1 MNEEHSQRLQR
12 PAPMMDCASDVVSK
26 PEPPERDVG
35 LNMKLSP
42 FGRDIPFMKM
52 PPCLPFE
59 PAFIV
64 IEPQSELLVNAV
76 FLRYLGQPFGASRR
90 PSGGGEGSERPA
102 RRTRGR

>member
-52 PPCLPFE
+52 PPCLPRKFLE
-59 PAFIV
+59 CWLPALEAQRWIAAT
-64 IEPQSELLVNAV
+64 P
-76 FLRYLGQPFGASRR
+76 
-90 PSGGGEGSERPA
+90 GGGPA
-102 RRTRGR
+102 VRAPRHTT